1 MTKAQASERIKK
13 LRAEIHHHRF
23 LYHVKDTQEISDAA
37 LDSLKKELYDLEE
50 HFPDLVTPDSPT
62 QRVGG
67 KPLSKFEQVHHATPM
82 LSLQDVFNRQELT
95 QWEKRNKKILPRPYG
110 YFIELKIDGVA
121 LSLVYEDG
129 LLKRGVTRGNGAVGE
144 DVTHNI
150 RTIEAI
156 PLILREK
163 VPGRLEIRGE
173 VYILKKDFD
182 KMNAARQKRDQPP
195 FANPRNI
202 AAGSIR
208 QLNPKIAASRPLR
221 FFAWE
226 ITNGLPVSTR
236 QEEYDKL
243 QKFGFP
249 VPPHARLLSNL
260 DNVWDYLK
268 QEGTKRARHP
278 FLVDGAVIKINE
290 LKIARRLGVV
300 GKAPRASI
308 AFKFTAAEAVTTVE
322 KIVVQ
327 VGRTGALT
335 PVAHLKPLS
344 VAGSVVSRATLHN
357 ADEIKRK
364 DVRVEDTV
372 IVRKAGDI
380 IPEVVK
386 TLPKLRPPG
395 TQPFQMPK
403 KCPVCRSTLHRDR
416 GGVVIRC
423 TNKQCFPRQ
432 RERILH
438 AIGPDGFD
446 IDGLGDKIT
455 EQLLEANLIADVPDL
470 WNLQVGD
477 LLPLE
482 HFAATSSAKL
492 IKEIQAHK
500 KVTLAHF
507 LVALGIPQI
516 GTVTA
521 GDLSREFETFTNISQ
536 ASDEKLQ
543 TVAGIGK
550 KVSQEISNFFQD
562 HHTQTLIKKYRTVG
576 IAVESSPV
584 TGPLQGL
591 TFVFTGS
598 IPNLTR
604 DEAKQLVQAQGGK
617 VAPTAG
623 DKVDYVVVGASAGT
637 KAEKARELGLKT
649 LTPAQFKKMLKEL

>member
-1 MTKAQASERIKK
+1 MTKKQAVARVKK
-13 LRAEIHHHRF
+13 LRAEIEHHRF

-37 LDSLKKELYDLEE
+37 LDSLKKELSDLEE
-50 HFPDLVTPDSPT
+50 QFPDLVTPDSPT

-67 KPLSKFEQVHHATPM
+67 QPLPKFKQVPHATPM
-82 LSLQDVFNRQELT
+82 LSLQDVFDKHELAR
-95 QWEKRNKKILPRPYG
+95 WEERNKKILPGSYD
-110 YFIELKIDGVA
+110 YFIEPKIDGVA
-121 LSLVYEDG
+121 LSLVYEDS
-129 LLKRGVTRGNGAVGE
+129 LLRRGVTRGNGAIGE
-144 DVTHNI
+144 DVTRNI

-163 VPGRLEIRGE
+163 ISGRLEIRGE

-182 KMNAARQKRDQPP
+182 KMNAVRQKEDQPL

-208 QLNPKIAASRPLR
+208 QLNPAIAASRPLR

-226 ITNGLPVSTR
+226 ITSGLPVSTR

-243 QKFGFP
+243 RKIGFP
-249 VPPHARLLSNL
+249 VPPSARLLSSL
-260 DNVWDYLK
+260 DHVWNYLQ
-268 QEGTKRARHP
+268 QEETKRPRRP

-290 LKIARRLGVV
+290 REIARRLGVV
-300 GKAPRASI
+300 GKAPRGSL
-308 AFKFTAAEAVTTVE
+308 AFKFAAAEAVTTVE
-322 KIVVQ
+322 KIVVR
-327 VGRTGALT
+327 VGRTGSLT
-335 PVAHLKPLS
+335 PVAHLKPLP
-344 VAGSVVSRATLHN
+344 VAGSIVSRATLHN

-364 DVRVEDTV
+364 DVRVGDTV

-386 TLPKLRPPG
+386 VLPKLRPAG
-395 TQPFQMPK
+395 TKPFQMPK

-416 GGVVIRC
+416 GGIVIRC

-438 AIGPDGFD
+438 ALGPDGFD
-446 IDGLGDKIT
+446 IEGLGDKII

-470 WNLQVGD
+470 WNLRVGD

-482 HFAATSSAKL
+482 RFAAKSAAKL

-500 KVTLAHF
+500 NIALAHF
-507 LVALGIPQI
+507 LVALGIPQV

-521 GDLSREFETFTNISQ
+521 GDLAREFETLANLSQ
-536 ASDEKLQ
+536 APAEKLQ
-543 TVAGIGK
+543 LVAGIGK
-550 KVSQEISNFFQD
+550 KVSQAINNFFRD
-562 HHTQTLIKKYRTVG
+562 RHTQTLIKKYRAVG
-576 IAVESSPV
+576 VKVGSSPA
-584 TGPLQGL
+584 TGPLRGL

-598 IPNLTR
+598 LPDFTR
-604 DEAKQLVQAQGGK
+604 DEAKQLVQVQGGK
-617 VAPTAG
+617 VASVVG
-623 DKVDYVVVGASAGT
+623 NKVDYVVVGAEAGT
-637 KAEKARELGLKT
+637 KASKARELGLKI